1 MLWEASAI
9 YHLTKK
15 EKKKLGDT
23 FFIELGEASQ
33 LLTLC
38 SYVYGVNP
46 SKSHFQ
52 AHEVLGDWEQQA

>member
-15 EKKKLGDT
+15 EKKKKELGDT

-38 SYVYGVNP
+38 S
-46 SKSHFQ
+46 
-52 AHEVLGDWEQQA
+52 